1 MKPSLPPWCRPG
13 TQYALGPGALQDR
26 LLRDRNSTR
35 RGHRSGH
42 SPCISRGLKAPS
54 KTSTIKE
61 FAPGGAICAAPRTQE
76 LAGAAVLRTLE
87 PRLAQLPA
95 KQRDVLILVWLEEMS
110 YEQVAGLLGI
120 SLPTVQSRL
129 NLALEQLH
137 RWLTSVDD
145 PPPSVN

>member
-1 MKPSLPPWCRPG
+1 M
-13 TQYALGPGALQDR
+13 
-26 LLRDRNSTR
+26 
-35 RGHRSGH
+35 
-42 SPCISRGLKAPS
+42 
-54 KTSTIKE
+54 
-61 FAPGGAICAAPRTQE
+61 CAAPRTQE

-129 NLALEQLH
+129 NLALEHLH